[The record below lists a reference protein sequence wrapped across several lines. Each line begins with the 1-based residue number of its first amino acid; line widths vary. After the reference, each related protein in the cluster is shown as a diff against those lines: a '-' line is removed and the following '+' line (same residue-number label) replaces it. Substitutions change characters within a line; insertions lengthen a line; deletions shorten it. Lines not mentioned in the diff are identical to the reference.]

1 MYRISALA
9 VAALLT
15 VTSAAQSAV
24 SGYYNSVEQMNA
36 ILQSQE
42 LGDALNQLPVTSLI
56 MTGTRRDG
64 AIEWTVKTK
73 RCRLKLYLIAVPPQG
88 LGKTTYRLETPNSC
102 K

>member
-1 MYRISALA
+1 MYRICALSFA
-9 VAALLT
+9 TLL
-15 VTSAAQSAV
+15 SISSPGQAAV
-24 SGYYNSVEQMNA
+24 SGYYNSVEQIEA
-36 ILQSQE
+36 ILQSEE
-42 LGDALNQLPVTSLI
+42 LGDALRQLPVTSLI

-88 LGKTTYRLETPNSC
+88 LGKTTYQLETPNSC